1 MSLKITKPVVSVD
14 WLKSNL
20 GNEQLI
26 ILDCTIPK
34 VTAELNTPISEE
46 KKQIKAA
53 IFFDIKKNFSDL
65 NAAFPNTILSPQ
77 EFKKKCQNLGINI
90 DSAIVCYDDLGIYSS
105 PRVWWMFQLMGFKN
119 IAVLDGGFPKWEENK
134 YPIEKH
140 QKKVFLKGNFEVN
153 YQLEKI
159 KYTEDVFSAIE
170 NDGILITDARSK
182 GRFNSTEPEPR
193 NGLKGGHI
201 PNSISLPFSEILD
214 KGMLKTEDDLKV
226 IFSEI
231 NPENK
236 ELIFT
241 CGTGIT
247 ASVLA
252 LGAEILGIK
261 KYSVY
266 DGSWTEW
273 ASTENL
279 PIEK

>member
-14 WLKSNL
+14 WLQSNL

-53 IFFDIKKNFSDL
+53 IFFDIKKKFSDL

-170 NDGILITDARSK
+170 NDGILIADARSK

>member
-53 IFFDIKKNFSDL
+53 IFFDIKKKFSDL

-170 NDGILITDARSK
+170 NDGILIADARSK

-214 KGMLKTEDDLKV
+214 EGMLKTEDDLKV